1 VSQPRSQLISS
12 VTRLKDLRSRLGI
25 SLREVEQE
33 SQKIASA
40 RSNPEFIVSNH
51 WLTKLENGHRTPS
64 IYTLFSLS
72 AIYKVKFSE
81 LLSMFGLDLDWLR
94 KYQLQNRSRNTYL
107 LELEKGEADRS
118 VAFPVSFDPGFRVE
132 ATNLISRMVEV
143 WGEVP
148 IALIEHM
155 NIRRHLYGYVG
166 LQDRA
171 MYPLVRPGSFV
182 LIDERVRKVHSGQWR
197 TEWDR
202 PIYFIELRDGY
213 ACSWCE
219 MDGEALLLVP
229 HPLSSCSHRRFD
241 SRGAE
246 VVGQVVALASRIV
259 DVTHS
264 EDRPSELP
272 ARPTRS

>member
-1 VSQPRSQLISS
+1 MSPPRSQFLSS

-25 SLREVEQE
+25 SLRDVEQE
-33 SQKIASA
+33 SQKIADA
-40 RSNPEFIVSNH
+40 RSNPEFVVSNH

-64 IYTLFSLS
+64 IYTLFTLS
-72 AIYKVKFSE
+72 AIYKVRFSD
-81 LLSMFGLDLDWLR
+81 LLSMFGLDLEWLG
-94 KYQLQNRSRNTYL
+94 KYQLQNRSKNTYL
-107 LELEKGEADRS
+107 LELEKGDADRS
-118 VAFPVSFDPGFRVE
+118 VAFPISFDPGFRVE

-148 IALIEHM
+148 VELIEHM
-155 NIRRHLYGYVG
+155 NVRHHLYGYVG
-166 LQDRA
+166 LQDHT

-182 LIDERVRKVHSGQWR
+182 LIDESVRKVHAGQWR

-219 MDGEALLLVP
+219 MDGDALLLVP
-229 HPLSSCSHRRFD
+229 HPLSSCAHRRFD

-246 VVGQVVALASRIV
+246 LVGQVVAVASRIV

-264 EDRPSELP
+264 GDRPGQLS
-272 ARPTRS
+272 ARSSRS